1 MPHCELKMIEKTY
14 CVGEITVEALRG
26 VNLIIEKG
34 DFTAITGVSGSGKT
48 TLLNIIGC
56 LDVPTS
62 GSYKL
67 NGTDVSHYNDDALS
81 AIRNKLIG
89 FVFQHFY
96 LLPYITAIE
105 NVLLPV
111 LYTETPVDNPREL
124 ALDALTRVGLS
135 DRADFKPGQLSGGQQ
150 QRVAIARALI
160 NSPSLI
166 ICDEPTGQLD
176 SKTASE
182 VMQTL
187 VDLNTAGKTILMVTH
202 DAAVARIARRAYHI
216 RDGLISN
223 NDSL

>member
-1 MPHCELKMIEKTY
+1 MIEKKY
-14 CVGEITVEALRG
+14 HVGEMTVEALRG
-26 VNLIIEKG
+26 ITLTIEKG

-56 LDVPTS
+56 LDVPTA

-67 NGTDVSHYNDDALS
+67 NGTDVSLYDDDALS

-111 LYTETPVDNPREL
+111 LYTETPVDNQRER
-124 ALDALTRVGLS
+124 AHDALTKVGLA
-135 DRADFKPGQLSGGQQ
+135 DRSDFKPGQLSGGQQ

-160 NSPSLI
+160 NDPSLI

-187 VDLNTAGKTILMVTH
+187 VDLNAAGKTILVVTH
-202 DAAVARIARRAYHI
+202 DAAVAKIAKKAYSI
-216 RDGLISN
+216 RDGLICEG
-223 NDSL
+223 

>member
-1 MPHCELKMIEKTY
+1 MPLCELKMIEKTY

-26 VNLIIEKG
+26 VNLTIEKG

-62 GSYKL
+62 GCYKL

-81 AIRNKLIG
+81 AIRNELIG

-96 LLPYITAIE
+96 LLPYVTAIE

-187 VDLNTAGKTILMVTH
+187 VDLNAAGKTILMVTH
-202 DAAVARIARRAYHI
+202 DAAVAKIAKKAFSI

-223 NDSL
+223 TDSM